1 MSKELTV
8 LQLSDE
14 QVAAL
19 SEGRSATFG
28 FEDSIIFVTPE
39 EIDATAL
46 ADFLDAK
53 VNTRSVERE
62 VL

>member
-1 MSKELTV
+1 MSVELTV

-14 QVAAL
+14 QTEAL
-19 SEGRSATFG
+19 ADGRSATFG
-28 FEDSIIFVTPE
+28 FGESLIFVTPE

-46 ADFLDAK
+46 AEFLDAE
-53 VNTRSVERE
+53 VNTLDVERE